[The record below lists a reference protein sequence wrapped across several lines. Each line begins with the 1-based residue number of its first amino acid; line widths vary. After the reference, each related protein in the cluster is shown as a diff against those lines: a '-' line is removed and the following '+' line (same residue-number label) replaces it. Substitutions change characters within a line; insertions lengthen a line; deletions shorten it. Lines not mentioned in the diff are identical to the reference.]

1 MTTITTDGGD
11 SSLSSLIRPTLDP
24 AALHGLPGDVVR
36 TLAPHTE
43 ADPAAL
49 LLHFLSMFGN
59 VVGAGPHTPIGTTPQ
74 PARLFVLIVGHA
86 ADARKGTAGDAIE
99 DLMERAEPEWFG
111 ARVQRGIQS
120 AEALIRLVDDT
131 HSDDRRLLVF
141 ETEFGRLLATLAQRG
156 NLSAVMKA
164 AFDGKTL
171 ATTTKDERRSLKA
184 TRPHISI
191 VGHVQPGV
199 LASLPEIELSSGFAN
214 RFLYGVVG
222 RQQLLPDG
230 GTDLDDAKVDSLTER
245 IHDAAD
251 HAWEYALAEVDP
263 ISRRLHE
270 HFGSQPSVVLPRSH
284 DFAERWIELY
294 GFGDTPGPLNQHAAG
309 VLGEVTSRAPTHVL
323 RLAMTYAL
331 ADSSP
336 TLELQ
341 HLDAAFAVWQFC
353 AASAKTI
360 FGSLTGNRDVD
371 AVVKELHRATDH
383 TITRTEI
390 SVLLHRHRSTRQL
403 DAICDALLDTGLVA
417 HRRDSTGAGR
427 PTDVYTLT
435 VAALGEP
442 AKKAKEGLQ

>member
-1 MTTITTDGGD
+1 MTQPIGLVEH

-43 ADPAAL
+43 ADPVAL

-74 PARLFVLIVGHA
+74 PARLFVLIVGDA

-99 DLMERAEPEWFG
+99 DLFERAEPEWFG

-141 ETEFGRLLATLAQRG
+141 ESEFGRLLATLAQRG

-214 RFLYGVVG
+214 RFLYAVVG

-230 GTDLDDAKVDSLTER
+230 GDLDEAAVDSLVER
-245 IHDAAD
+245 IHDAVD
-251 HAWEYALAEVDP
+251 CSWEFALAEVDP

-270 HFGSQPSVVLPRSH
+270 HFGSQPPVVLQRSD
-284 DFAERWIELY
+284 DFAERWRELY
-294 GFGDTPGPLNQHAAG
+294 GHGNHSGPLNQHLAG

-341 HLDAAFAVWQFC
+341 HLDAAFVVWQFC

-371 AVVKELHRATDH
+371 RVIKELYRAVDH
-383 TITRTEI
+383 TITRTDI

-403 DAICDALLDTGLVA
+403 DAICEALLDTGLVA

-435 VAALGEP
+435 AAALGEP